1 MKDNVQEPR
10 IYEGYGQALPFADL
24 TVAHRECSSRARVY
38 LDDCPE
44 CAEKIAVHCER
55 CKVQVNG
62 CMCTDTVLHGRE
74 YAVKNAALRPTG
86 AASENRAARRAAQR
100 KRDRKLW
107 TPNQM
112 HK

>member
-1 MKDNVQEPR
+1 MNGNQEMR

-24 TVAHRECSSRARVY
+24 TVAHRECSSRAKVY
-38 LDDCPE
+38 LDDCRE
-44 CAEKIAVHCER
+44 CGEKIAIHCET

-62 CMCTDTVLHGRE
+62 CTCTDTVLYGRE
-74 YAVKNAALRPTG
+74 YAVNAAALRPTG
-86 AASENRAARRAAQR
+86 TAGQNRANRRAAQR

-112 HK
+112 HR